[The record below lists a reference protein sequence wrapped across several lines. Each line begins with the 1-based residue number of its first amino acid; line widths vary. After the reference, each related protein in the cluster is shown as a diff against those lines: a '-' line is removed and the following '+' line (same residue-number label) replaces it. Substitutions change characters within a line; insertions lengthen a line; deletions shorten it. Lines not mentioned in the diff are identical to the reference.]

1 MVRRPQEWGPAER
14 FRCGDHDDRP
24 VVHLDVAGIRRGD
37 AGAVG
42 EHPVGPE
49 LAGHR
54 TANAGSG
61 TDADEHA
68 GDLTAVAASDH
79 HTDHPTAYDD
89 HDDGRRVRLLSVKG
103 LGVAAPARVWVL
115 LVVTAGLVVAGWRA
129 LSAQPGGAP
138 RAMWAEGVV
147 LVGPA
152 VLVLVLAVLAVERLW
167 PAERRPL
174 GAAGHRQDLAYL
186 ALYALVAVPAL
197 TLIGTGAAVTLSRID
212 GGFTLHP
219 LDGLPRWAL
228 VVTVLVLMD
237 GANWTSHWLNH
248 RVQTFWRF
256 HALHHS
262 QEEMSIL
269 TSFRAHPVVHTS
281 FQLAALPLI
290 VLGTGGA
297 VPAWVLIGYI
307 VLSTLPHANVNWRL
321 GPLRYVL
328 VTPAYH
334 RLHHDRADVRGVNLG
349 TVLVLWDVLAGLAV
363 FPERGTVPVPTGLGG
378 RPLPVEQ
385 AVVGE
390 GRAAWVRVMARQLA
404 SPIRG
409 NGVSDP
415 VVVRPGPLRPSV
427 RPVLRPMLQ
436 PALVK
441 VRVSRH
447 E

>member
-1 MVRRPQEWGPAER
+1 MRSLR
-14 FRCGDHDDRP
+14 
-24 VVHLDVAGIRRGD
+24 
-37 AGAVG
+37 
-42 EHPVGPE
+42 
-49 LAGHR
+49 
-54 TANAGSG
+54 
-61 TDADEHA
+61 
-68 GDLTAVAASDH
+68 VAAS
-79 HTDHPTAYDD
+79 Y
-89 HDDGRRVRLLSVKG
+89 
-103 LGVAAPARVWVL
+103 RVWVL
-115 LVVTAGLVVAGWRA
+115 LAVTAALVVAGWHA
-129 LSAQPGGAP
+129 LAAGPAGADADAVH
-138 RAMWAEGVV
+138 AMWSEGVL

-152 VLVLVLAVLAVERLW
+152 VLILVLVALVAERVW

-174 GAAGHRQDLAYL
+174 GAPGHRQDLAYL
-186 ALYALVAVPAL
+186 GLYALVAVPAV
-197 TLIGTGAAVTLSRID
+197 TLVGTGAAVSLSRLD

-219 LDGLPRWAL
+219 FDGLPRWAL
-228 VVTVLVLMD
+228 IVAVLVLMD
-237 GANWTSHWLNH
+237 GANWASHWLNH
-248 RVQTFWRF
+248 RVETFWRF

-297 VPAWVLIGYI
+297 VPSSVLIGYI
-307 VLSTLPHANVNWRL
+307 VLSTLPHANVIWRF
-321 GPLRYVL
+321 GPLGYVL

-334 RLHHDRADVRGVNLG
+334 RLHHDRSDVRGVNLG

-363 FPERGTVPVPTGLGG
+363 FPERGAEPVATGLGG

-385 AVVGE
+385 EVDPSAGPVG
-390 GRAAWVRVMARQLA
+390 WLRVMGRQLA

-415 VVVRPGPLRPSV
+415 VVRGRRLRPGLRAGLRAGLKPAWP
-427 RPVLRPMLQ
+427 PVLQ
-436 PALVK
+436 PVIVK

>member
-1 MVRRPQEWGPAER
+1 
-14 FRCGDHDDRP
+14 
-24 VVHLDVAGIRRGD
+24 
-37 AGAVG
+37 
-42 EHPVGPE
+42 
-49 LAGHR
+49 
-54 TANAGSG
+54 
-61 TDADEHA
+61 
-68 GDLTAVAASDH
+68 
-79 HTDHPTAYDD
+79 
-89 HDDGRRVRLLSVKG
+89 
-103 LGVAAPARVWVL
+103 VAAPARVWVL
-115 LVVTAGLVVAGWRA
+115 LVVTAGLVVAGWHA

-138 RAMWAEGVV
+138 HAMWAEGAV

-152 VLVLVLAVLAVERLW
+152 VLVLVLVALAAERLW

-186 ALYALVAVPAL
+186 ALYAFVAVPAV
-197 TLIGTGAAVTLSRID
+197 TLIGTGAALWLSRVD

-219 LDGLPRWAL
+219 FDGLPRWAL
-228 VVTVLVLMD
+228 VVAVLVLMD
-237 GANWTSHWLNH
+237 GANWASHWLNH
-248 RVQTFWRF
+248 RVETFWRF

-307 VLSTLPHANVNWRL
+307 VLSTLPHANVPWRL

-363 FPERGTVPVPTGLGG
+363 FPRRGAVPVPTGLGG

-385 AVVGE
+385 GVESE
-390 GRAAWVRVMARQLA
+390 GRGAWLRVMARQLA
-404 SPIRG
+404 APIRG
-409 NGVSDP
+409 NGVSGP
-415 VVVRPGPLRPSV
+415 VRMRRGPQRSTPRPLLGPRPSPSV
-427 RPVLRPMLQ
+427 RPALRPLLQ

-441 VRVSRH
+441 VRVTRH